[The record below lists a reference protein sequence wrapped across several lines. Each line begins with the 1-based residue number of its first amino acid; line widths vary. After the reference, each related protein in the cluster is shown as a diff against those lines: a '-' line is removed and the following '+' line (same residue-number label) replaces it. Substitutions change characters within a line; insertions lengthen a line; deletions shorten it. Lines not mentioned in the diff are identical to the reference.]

1 MSNGASMHAS
11 APHSPQVMRLWRLG
25 AWLLKLGLVL
35 GIAFLLYLTWH
46 YEEYVGL
53 FLVVPI
59 VLVVVP
65 FLLKRP
71 DLFLYVAL
79 AGFVAITSREAG
91 VQLAEVV
98 YGLLF
103 LGYLAYWYF
112 IEVFVKESRLI
123 YTKTDWALFLFLG
136 YAALSATWA
145 ILFGAKPA
153 VIVGEGLI
161 LVMMAFYFPIASLI
175 RKHPEKIKY
184 ILLIL
189 AWIGLYVSIRNIQE
203 YRSDLSAAEKLY
215 HVLSGRVALNEVL
228 LMMPA
233 LGALTFLLYAKQWN
247 HRIVLAGL
255 FILFFASLI
264 VTQSRGYWLAFFLG
278 AFALFLLTDL
288 RRKVTIMAL
297 FASGI
302 AGFVTIGFL
311 VFPAYAPLVLK
322 GMIERFASLGTA
334 ITSDLSLVNR
344 FYESMA
350 VWEYIKAN
358 PILGY
363 GIGTPYEYFNI
374 ISDHNRVWAFIH
386 NGYLGMWYKYGII
399 GLSLLLFF
407 WFSSIWHGI
416 RLFRQRHLPLLFRVT
431 ALACTV
437 CLIGETLVANTSTP
451 FQSEDPTLMIT
462 MMAAMITGLRLATQ
476 SGSAGKL
483 TAGKPTP

>member
-1 MSNGASMHAS
+1 MNNGASMNAS
-11 APHSPQVMRLWRLG
+11 APYAPHIMRLWRLG
-25 AWLLKLGLVL
+25 TWALVLGLVFGIVLL
-35 GIAFLLYLTWH
+35 GYLTWSI
-46 YEEYVGL
+46 EEYVGL
-53 FLVVPI
+53 FAVVPI
-59 VLVVVP
+59 ALFAVP

-71 DLFLYVAL
+71 DLFLYTTL
-79 AGFVAITSREAG
+79 AGFVVITSREAG
-91 VQLAEVV
+91 VQLTEAI

-103 LGYLAYWYF
+103 LGYLASWYF
-112 IEVFVKESRLI
+112 TEVFLKESRLI
-123 YTKTDWALFLFLG
+123 YTKTDWALFLFLS
-136 YAALSATWA
+136 YAFLSASWA
-145 ILFGAKPA
+145 MLFGASLS
-153 VIVGEGLI
+153 VIVGEVLI
-161 LVMMAFYFPIASLI
+161 LIMMAFYFPIASLI
-175 RKHPEKIKY
+175 RKHPDKVKY

-189 AWIGLYVSIRNIQE
+189 AWIGVYVSIRNILE

-255 FILFFASLI
+255 FILFFACLI

-278 AFALFLLTDL
+278 AFALFLLIDL
-288 RRKVTIMAL
+288 RRKVTIMVL

-302 AGFVTIGFL
+302 AGFVSIGFL
-311 VFPAYAPLVLK
+311 IFPAYAPLVLK
-322 GMIERFASLGTA
+322 GMIERFTSLGTA

-416 RLFRQRHLPLLFRVT
+416 KLFRTRDLPIFYRVT
-431 ALACTV
+431 ALACAV

-462 MMAAMITGLRLATQ
+462 MMAAIILGLRMAT
-476 SGSAGKL
+476 STT
-483 TAGKPTP
+483 TAAKPAA